1 MSSGPSTHLRAV
13 ATWLAVYPLITVVL
27 ALTRPLLGD
36 APLPVQTLVLTAVLT
51 AVVVPVAVYGA
62 TPLLLRLLIRGV
74 QVRPFGTHDAAGV
87 PEEHA

>member
-36 APLPVQTLVLTAVLT
+36 APLPVQTLVLTAV
-51 AVVVPVAVYGA
+51 VVPVAVYGA
-62 TPLLLRLLIRGV
+62 TPLLLRLLTMV
-74 QVRPFGTHDAAGV
+74 PVRPFGTHDAAGV